1 MTRLTDQMKK
11 GLAILLLVVGTGVIG
26 AAEVKSEM
34 GDYREILER
43 PLATV
48 QDLVD
53 LVMMTRGDYAKYKSD
68 DKRFAAAQHEGW
80 VRNNKPADV
89 LDRGTL
95 AFAIMKCFPVT
106 PGWLFRVTKANRYA
120 LRDVQEAGILSPRF
134 SMHNRVSGAE
144 LVGAINAAEE
154 YRQEKEAW
162 SSNH

>member
-1 MTRLTDQMKK
+1 MKSLSYPMRK
-11 GLAILLLVVGTGVIG
+11 GCAILLLVLSASALG
-26 AAEVKSEM
+26 AAEPKSEM

-53 LVMMTRGDYAKYKSD
+53 LVMMARGDYAKYKSD

-80 VRNNKPADV
+80 VKNNKAADV

-106 PGWLFRVTKANRYA
+106 PGWLFRLTKANRYA

-134 SMHNRVSGAE
+134 STHNRVSGAE
-144 LVGAINAAEE
+144 LVGAMNAAEE
-154 YRQEKEAW
+154 YRHEKEAW
-162 SSNH
+162 QSNH

>member
-1 MTRLTDQMKK
+1 MTRITHRIKK
-11 GLAILLLVVGTGVIG
+11 GCAILLLALSANALG
-26 AAEVKSEM
+26 AAEPKSEI

-53 LVMMTRGDYAKYKSD
+53 LIMMTRGEYAKYKAD
-68 DKRFAAAQHEGW
+68 DKRFAAARHEGW
-80 VRNNKPADV
+80 VKDNKPADI

-106 PGWLFRVTKANRYA
+106 PGWLFRLTKANRYA

-134 SMHNRVSGAE
+134 STHNRVSGAE

-154 YRQEKEAW
+154 YREEKEAW
-162 SSNH
+162 QTNH

>member
-1 MTRLTDQMKK
+1 MTRFTNHMKK
-11 GLAILLLVVGTGVIG
+11 GCAILLLVLTASALG
-26 AAEVKSEM
+26 AAEPKSEM

-53 LVMMTRGDYAKYKSD
+53 LLMMTRGDYAKYKSD

-106 PGWLFRVTKANRYA
+106 PGWLFRLTKANRYA
-120 LRDVQEAGILSPRF
+120 LRDVQEARILSARF
-134 SMHNRVSGAE
+134 STHNRVSGAE

-154 YRQEKEAW
+154 YRQEKEIW
-162 SSNH
+162 KTNH